1 MGSDMSFKLHV
12 TGPISSTSS
21 LPTSSQVLCQEQSH
35 TLSSTMPSAKSS
47 TKSSAT
53 WSRTK
58 SKIPSGGRG
67 PQSLAISAESCG
79 RNSCKHSEAART
91 RWWRPQVPWK
101 GPAQSLLANSAASCG
116 AGSCSTQRG
125 WEESHLPH
133 VPPAPRPAGEEPGR
147 RLKPRRVP
155 PDRWVLDRM
164 GRVSM
169 ALFIFGSSPSR
180 ARAGETAQAAA
191 VPTRPVGTRLVVG
204 VAMAPP
210 VPSTASGVLIH

>member
-1 MGSDMSFKLHV
+1 MSFKIHV

-91 RWWRPQVPWK
+91 RWWRPPVPWK

-116 AGSCSTQRG
+116 AGRCSTQRG
-125 WEESHLPH
+125 
-133 VPPAPRPAGEEPGR
+133 APDGGDRRPSLSLQIVQRAAVIWSATVQPSDAE
-147 RLKPRRVP
+147 LTIAVA
-155 PDRWVLDRM
+155 
-164 GRVSM
+164 SY
-169 ALFIFGSSPSR
+169 SPSR
-180 ARAGETAQAAA
+180 
-191 VPTRPVGTRLVVG
+191 
-204 VAMAPP
+204 
-210 VPSTASGVLIH
+210 